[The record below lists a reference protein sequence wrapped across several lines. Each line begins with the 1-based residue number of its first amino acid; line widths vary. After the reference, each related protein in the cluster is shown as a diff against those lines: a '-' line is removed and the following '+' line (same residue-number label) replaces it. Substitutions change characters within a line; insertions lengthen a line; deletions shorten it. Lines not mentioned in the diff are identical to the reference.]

1 VAVDISLGE
10 RPSRPLD
17 ISQNQWLSDPIWDT
31 ITTCWSDK
39 PEQRYELIVVHQV
52 FSRSSRQGI
61 KRGDLSIQHDRNST
75 IAERSQ
81 ALKQGYSSVE
91 ISSHG
96 SPLSSSSCESRS
108 QRSREVL
115 ARWIRQVPPPSPLL
129 SSQGSHELQRL
140 GDNTLSAQERLKLL
154 NKLCKTC
161 SRHRVIPKSMHIPDC
176 SKGSVEVERGGFAD
190 VSQGVYQ
197 GRRVAIKV
205 VRVCLMDDLDGVL
218 SVSL

>member
-1 VAVDISLGE
+1 MDKAGSSAFS
-10 RPSRPLD
+10 PPL
-17 ISQNQWLSDPIWDT
+17 
-31 ITTCWSDK
+31 
-39 PEQRYELIVVHQV
+39 
-52 FSRSSRQGI
+52 F
-61 KRGDLSIQHDRNST
+61 
-75 IAERSQ
+75 
-81 ALKQGYSSVE
+81 
-91 ISSHG
+91 
-96 SPLSSSSCESRS
+96 
-108 QRSREVL
+108 
-115 ARWIRQVPPPSPLL
+115 
-129 SSQGSHELQRL
+129 QGSRELQRL

-176 SKGSVEVERGGFAD
+176 SKGSVEAERGGFAD